1 VKDLASQLQEALGAS
16 YTIERE
22 LGGGGM
28 SRVFLATEIALG
40 RRVVIKV
47 LPPELAAGL
56 SVDRFRREIQLA
68 ASLQHP
74 HIVPVLA
81 AGSAGGLLYYTM
93 PMVEGESLRARLT
106 HQGELPVGPAIR
118 ILRDV
123 ADALACAHERGV
135 IHRDIKPDNVLLSR
149 HHGLVTDFGVANALS
164 DATGPSSITSTG
176 LALGTPAYMA
186 PEQATADPHVDHRAD
201 IYALGAVGYEILAG
215 RPPFLGTSPQA
226 VLAAHVTQA
235 PDPLDK
241 VRSSVP
247 PALASLIMRCLEKRA
262 SDRWQSAEE
271 ILHQLEAMATPSG
284 GTAPTTP
291 ARAVGRAGVMAEDL
305 RRHPV
310 RALVL
315 FLVAATLVLGLTR
328 FLVLRLGLP
337 DWVLPAA
344 VVLLAVG
351 LPIIM
356 ATALIH
362 WRGDSH
368 RWFTWPKAISGGVA
382 AFAGLGVLT
391 SGYMVM
397 RAFGIGP
404 AGSLVASGVL
414 KDRERII
421 VADFENRTGDPLLGE
436 ALSQAFR
443 VDFAQSPVVTA
454 VQPEFVRDVL
464 SRMGKPDSARLEAP
478 LAREVAIREGIK
490 AVVAGDISPAGRQFV
505 LSARLIEAEDGG
517 VLAAYRET
525 AKDSGEVIRAV
536 DRLSK
541 RLRERIGESLRSIRG
556 SPPLD
561 RVTTRSL
568 EALRKYS
575 QGVQVA
581 DQGNLPRGVT
591 LLEEAIA
598 LDSGFA
604 MAHRKVGILLGN
616 MGQRRSREIQALSK
630 AFEYRDRLTDRERY
644 LAAGSYY
651 AAVTGERDKARDAY
665 LTLLDLYPNDD
676 IALNNLAQEYE
687 WNRDYTSASRL
698 YWRAAAIDSSG
709 PVYYTN
715 LGAALFAQG
724 LPDSAMNVLGL
735 AERKFPGHPH
745 PLMYRGI
752 LFAARGAYDS
762 AALHIRRLA
771 EGREA
776 ERGLRSLAYV
786 QLANIAAVQGRLAEA
801 QRRLEQAMAIDEERG
816 EVPGYMRSAAN
827 RSILATW
834 AAGRPDEAIGG
845 LEAELRRHPLGSI
858 TPTERP
864 YLEIVDAYAV
874 ARRSAK
880 AKALLEEH
888 ERTIPLSVRR
898 NDEPLR
904 HRSRGLLALAE
915 GHPHDAVTEFRAADQ
930 GACQL
935 CALPGLA
942 RAYDLAGQPDS
953 ALAVYERYVTTRAP
967 FRVMADGTW
976 LPATYYR
983 LGELYEARGE
993 RAKAADYY
1001 GRFIDLWKGADQA
1014 LQPRVVEAKRRLA
1027 SLMAE
1032 PQK

>member
-1 VKDLASQLQEALGAS
+1 MTELAERLQAALGETYS
-16 YTIERE
+16 IERE

-81 AGSAGGLLYYTM
+81 AGAAGGLLYYTM

-106 HQGELPVGPAIR
+106 HQGELPVGQAIR

-149 HHGLVTDFGVANALS
+149 HHGLVTDFGVAKALS

-176 LALGTPAYMA
+176 LALGTPAYMS

-215 RPPFLGTSPQA
+215 RPPFLGSSPQA

-235 PDPLDK
+235 PDPLNK

-262 SDRWQSAEE
+262 SDRWQSADE

-284 GTAPTTP
+284 GTAPTT
-291 ARAVGRAGVMAEDL
+291 ATRAVALTGVSSEDL

-310 RALVL
+310 RALLL
-315 FLVAATLVLGLTR
+315 FLVAAALVLGLTR
-328 FLVLRLGLP
+328 FLVLQLGLP
-337 DWVLPAA
+337 DWVLPVA

-351 LPIIM
+351 LPIIV
-356 ATALIH
+356 ATALVH

-382 AFAGLGVLT
+382 AFAGLGLLT
-391 SGYMVM
+391 SGYMLM
-397 RAFGIGP
+397 RALGIGP
-404 AGSLVASGVL
+404 VGSLVAAGTL
-414 KDRERII
+414 KERERII
-421 VADFENRTGDPLLGE
+421 VADFDNRTGDRLLGE

-443 VDFAQSPVVTA
+443 VDFAQSPVVTS

-464 SRMGKPDSARLEAP
+464 SRMGKPDSARLELP

-505 LSARLIEAEDGG
+505 LSARLIGAEDGG

-525 AKDSGEVIRAV
+525 AKDSGEVVRAV

-541 RLRERIGESLRSIRG
+541 RLRERIGESLRSIRS
-556 SPPLD
+556 SPPLE

-568 EALRKYS
+568 GALRKYS
-575 QGVQVA
+575 QGLQAA
-581 DQGNLPRGVT
+581 DEGDLTRGVA

-604 MAHRKVGILLGN
+604 MAHRKVGVLLGN
-616 MGQRRSREIQALSK
+616 SGQRRSREIQALTR

-644 LAAGSYY
+644 LASGSYY
-651 AAVTGERDKARDAY
+651 TSVTGERDKAREAY
-665 LTLLDLYPNDD
+665 RSLLDLHPNDP
-676 IALNNLAQEYE
+676 IALNNLALEYE
-687 WNRDYTSASRL
+687 WHRDYPAAGRL
-698 YWRAAAIDSSG
+698 YARAIAADSNG
-709 PVYYTN
+709 LTYYTN
-715 LGAALFAQG
+715 IVAALFAQG
-724 LPDSAMNVLGL
+724 LTDSARVFLGL
-735 AERKFPGHPH
+735 ADRRFPGN
-745 PLMYRGI
+745 PLITMFGAF
-752 LFAARGAYDS
+752 LFSATGAYDS
-762 AALHIRRLA
+762 ASARLRPLA
-771 EGREA
+771 EGGEPDPSWKSFA
-776 ERGLRSLAYV
+776 QG
-786 QLANIAAVQGRLAEA
+786 QLANIAAVRGRLAEA
-801 QRRLEQAMAIDEERG
+801 QRRLQEAMTVEEERG
-816 EVPGYMRSAAN
+816 DLPRYLRLAAS
-827 RSILATW
+827 RSILAGLV
-834 AAGRPDEAIGG
+834 AGQPEESIRG
-845 LEAELRRHPLGSI
+845 LEAALRRHPIDSI
-858 TPTERP
+858 NPTERP
-864 YLEIVDAYAV
+864 YLEVAEAYAL
-874 ARRSAK
+874 ARRPTK
-880 AKALLEEH
+880 ARALVEEQ
-888 ERTIPLSVRR
+888 ERAVPLSLRR
-898 NDEPLR
+898 NDERFR
-904 HRSRGLLALAE
+904 HRSRGLIALADGRAQE
-915 GHPHDAVTEFRAADQ
+915 AITEFRNADR
-930 GACQL
+930 GECQV

-942 RAYDLAGQPDS
+942 RAYDMAGQVDS
-953 ALAVYERYVTTRAP
+953 TLAVYERYVTTPAP
-967 FRVMADGTW
+967 YRIFADGPW
-976 LPATYYR
+976 LPAAYYR
-983 LGELYEARGE
+983 LGELYEARGD
-993 RAKAADYY
+993 RAMAVDHY
-1001 GRFIDLWKGADQA
+1001 GRFIDLWKGADA
-1014 LQPRVVEAKRRLA
+1014 GLQPRVVEAKRRLA
-1027 SLMAE
+1027 SLAGE
-1032 PQK
+1032 PK